1 VNILGSGLGLSTVKK
16 LANLYGG
23 DATVASVPG
32 EGSTFT
38 VTLRDAVEAE
48 TAPNAGG
55 AAPAQGDGAPARPAP
70 QAPAGA

>member
-23 DATVASVPG
+23 DATVTSVSG

-38 VTLRDAVEAE
+38 VTLHDAEVPAE
-48 TAPNAGG
+48 TP
-55 AAPAQGDGAPARPAP
+55 APATASAS
-70 QAPAGA
+70 